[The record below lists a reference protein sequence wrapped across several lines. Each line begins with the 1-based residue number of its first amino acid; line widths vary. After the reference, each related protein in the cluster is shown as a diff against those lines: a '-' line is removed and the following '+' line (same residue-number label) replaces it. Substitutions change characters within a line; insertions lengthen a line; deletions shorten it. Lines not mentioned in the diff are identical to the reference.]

1 STLLTLLAVTL
12 PALGGCQSLPAS
24 EDLLAS
30 LEAAERARFEAWVSG
45 DVERIRPFLAEELV
59 YCHTN
64 GICQTRD
71 ELLEAMGAGATV
83 YRGMDILQLRPPLA
97 GHAGIVNGTVRIRAE
112 DRGKPI
118 EVKAVYTDVYVNR
131 DGRWLLTAWQS
142 TRAAER

>member
-1 STLLTLLAVTL
+1 SASGANDTSLVPAFPTLTQARGQVLVHTVVPRSHPGGKATMRTSTLLTLLAVTL

-83 YRGMDILQLRPPLA
+83 
-97 GHAGIVNGTVRIRAE
+97 
-112 DRGKPI
+112 
-118 EVKAVYTDVYVNR
+118 
-131 DGRWLLTAWQS
+131 
-142 TRAAER
+142 